1 MGWLIVEDL
10 ACVLALVM
18 MPVLAGVFGPDAAKQ
33 NHSIGSVLADIG
45 WTFVQL
51 GLFVAVMLVV
61 GRRVIPWI
69 LERIAG
75 PGKVPGPDEGHRERR
90 EGESH
95 HLAHHGS
102 RAGLQDHY
110 PRLFAQRGR
119 LGLYGLQFGRL

>member
-1 MGWLIVEDL
+1 MEERRLLETMRGKIAVGWLIVEDL

-18 MPVLAGVFGPDAAKQ
+18 MPVLAGVFGPEASKET
-33 NHSIGSVLADIG
+33 HSIGSVLADIG

-75 PGKVPGPDEGHRERR
+75 TG
-90 EGESH
+90 
-95 HLAHHGS
+95 
-102 RAGLQDHY
+102 
-110 PRLFAQRGR
+110 
-119 LGLYGLQFGRL
+119 